1 MSLVKKNS
9 IYLFGEK
16 RNKIVWVG
24 DSYFHN
30 NFLDKQYTGH
40 YYTEDLVKNFFKEEI
55 TIEEALQRNLISYD
69 RFQHMDDCDKE
80 TTLKLMLKLKGI
92 AKTLNFLSQDSLH
105 LSEKELMAILNSREA

>member
-9 IYLFGEK
+9 ISLFGEK

-40 YYTEDLVKNFFKEEI
+40 YYTEDLVKNFFKEENH
-55 TIEEALQRNLISYD
+55 E
-69 RFQHMDDCDKE
+69 
-80 TTLKLMLKLKGI
+80 
-92 AKTLNFLSQDSLH
+92 
-105 LSEKELMAILNSREA
+105 